1 MYVYIFVTVVVFAV
15 MVWHSFS
22 WLFVPEKLRSDMV
35 KAFHDD
41 LGHQGRDH
49 TLSLMKRRLYWP
61 GMDKFISNQI
71 EECGRCIRR
80 KVLPK
85 RAAEMVNIVSTAP
98 MEVVCIDYLSLER
111 SKGGYENILVIT
123 DHYTRYAQ
131 AIPTRNQTAQTTA
144 KALFENFFLHYGF
157 PARIHSDQGANFE
170 SKLIQSLCSLT
181 GMRKTRTTPYHPMG
195 NGMVERF
202 NKTLLNML
210 GTLEESQ
217 KSDWKSYVSTMT
229 HAYNAASHYSTGF
242 SPFFLM
248 FGRDS
253 RLAVDAFLALPQDT
267 ETVKG
272 HKDYVD
278 RLKQRLATAY
288 ETASEEAKKS
298 AGRQKDYY
306 DEKVRHSNLE
316 VGDCVLVEKKG
327 HKGKH
332 KLADLWEHCPYVV
345 IGQPVLDIPV
355 YEVVKENT
363 HKPKPRTL
371 HRNMLL
377 PFTGLPCPR
386 THTPA
391 KAQKDQQHS
400 KEREELE
407 TAETQVIDTSEE
419 SERDS
424 SESSADKEE
433 REAETTAAAPY
444 IPPMPRGS
452 RQKLPQ
458 AKPSGIPPQP
468 GLQRGD
474 GKKPRWLNDD
484 VWIRS
489 QHSPTSTSQWVTN

>member
-1 MYVYIFVTVVVFAV
+1 
-15 MVWHSFS
+15 
-22 WLFVPEKLRSDMV
+22 
-35 KAFHDD
+35 
-41 LGHQGRDH
+41 
-49 TLSLMKRRLYWP
+49 
-61 GMDKFISNQI
+61 
-71 EECGRCIRR
+71 
-80 KVLPK
+80 
-85 RAAEMVNIVSTAP
+85 MVNIVSTAP

-111 SKGGYENILVIT
+111 SKGVYENILVIT
-123 DHYTRYAQ
+123 DYYTRYAQ

-157 PARIHSDQGANFE
+157 LARIHSDQGANFE
-170 SKLIQSLCSLT
+170 SKLIQCLCSLT

-195 NGMVERF
+195 NGMAERF

-210 GTLEESQ
+210 GTLKESQ
-217 KSDWKSYVSTMT
+217 KSDWKSHVPTMT
-229 HAYNAASHYSTGF
+229 HAYKAASHDSTGF

-248 FGRDS
+248 FGRHPP
-253 RLAVDAFLALPQDT
+253 LAVDAFLGLPQDT

-278 RLKQRLATAY
+278 RLKQRLAPAY
-288 ETASEEAKKS
+288 ES
-298 AGRQKDYY
+298 AGRQTDYY
-306 DEKVRHSNLE
+306 DEKVRYSNHE

-327 HKGKH
+327 HKGMH

-363 HKPKPRTL
+363 YKPKPRTL

-377 PFTGLPCPR
+377 PFTGLPYPR
-386 THTPA
+386 THSPT
-391 KAQKDQQHS
+391 KARKDQQHS

-407 TAETQVIDTSEE
+407 TAETQEIDTSEE

-424 SESSADKEE
+424 RESSADEEE

-444 IPPMPRGS
+444 IPPILRGS

-468 GLQRGD
+468 GIRRGD
-474 GKKPRWLNDD
+474 RDRKKPRWLNDD

-489 QHSPTSTSQWVTN
+489 QHSSTSTSQWVTH

>member
-1 MYVYIFVTVVVFAV
+1 MKQLV
-15 MVWHSFS
+15 
-22 WLFVPEKLRSDMV
+22 VPEKLCSDMV

-41 LGHQGRDH
+41 IGHQGRDH
-49 TLSLMKRRLYWP
+49 TLSLIKRHLYWP

-80 KVLPK
+80 KILPK

-98 MEVVCIDYLSLER
+98 MEVVCIDFLSLER

-131 AIPTRNQTAQTTA
+131 AIPTRNQSAQTTA

-181 GMRKTRTTPYHPMG
+181 GMRKTRTTPYQPMG

-217 KSDWKSYVSTMT
+217 KSDWKSHVSTMT
-229 HAYNAASHYSTGF
+229 HAYNAASHDSTGF
-242 SPFFLM
+242 SPFFLI
-248 FGRDS
+248 FGRHP
-253 RLAVDAFLALPQDT
+253 RLAVDTFLGLPQDT
-267 ETVKG
+267 ETVKC

-288 ETASEEAKKS
+288 ETACEEAKKS

-306 DEKVRHSNLE
+306 DKKVRHSNFE
-316 VGDCVLVEKKG
+316 VGDRVLMEKKG

-386 THTPA
+386 THTPT
-391 KAQKDQQHS
+391 KARKDQQHR

-407 TAETQVIDTSEE
+407 IAETQEKTHQKKVRETAVSLQLTKKRGKLKQQQKCPIFPRCSEALDRNCPKPNHQAFHPSQVYGE
-419 SERDS
+419 ETETERNLD
-424 SESSADKEE
+424 
-433 REAETTAAAPY
+433 
-444 IPPMPRGS
+444 GS
-452 RQKLPQ
+452 MMMCG
-458 AKPSGIPPQP
+458 SGASIHQQVPVN
-468 GLQRGD
+468 R
-474 GKKPRWLNDD
+474 
-484 VWIRS
+484 
-489 QHSPTSTSQWVTN
+489 